1 LLFQAAAQVKVYPT
15 LFCFQRSLLSKVKVS
30 GMFTV
35 RKADGMTDENRCQDK
50 FSAVNELARRR
61 GFFWQSYEI
70 YGGVSGFATYGSL
83 GARLKQNIERKLRE
97 LFVSRLGV
105 FEIESP
111 VITPEAVFEASGH
124 ISHFKEPLVECGK
137 CRKRFRAD
145 HLLEELANIREA
157 DAEKLS
163 LEEIDNEIR
172 KNKIACP
179 DCGGGFGRA
188 ETFLTMF
195 KTTIGPYSKAV
206 GYGRPEAAQGIFV
219 EFNRLFG
226 LAREKLPFGVLQ
238 IGHALRNEISPRQG
252 LLRLREF
259 TIADLEFFFD
269 PEDSD
274 CYLLKEV
281 GNERLR
287 LLLAETR
294 SKDSESITE
303 VTVEEALKKG
313 IIKLEWQAVFMAY
326 AKKLLVDL
334 GVPSEKQ
341 RFIEKFSWEKA
352 HYSSQTFDQQVLV
365 ERWGWVEV
373 SGHADR
379 SDYDLKSHMA
389 SSNADMRVFREY
401 AKPVETE
408 QLALKPIMAKL
419 GPVFKG
425 EAGKVAEMLSKV
437 DLTEFEAS
445 MRRDGHFML
454 GKYKILPEHV
464 DVQRKKIVERGR
476 HFIPHVVEPSFGSDR
491 LLYVALEYA
500 YQVKEGRVVL
510 AFPRDIAPIQVGVY
524 PLVSKDGLAEK
535 ALELYRKLADEGFL
549 AEYDE
554 AGSIGRRYARADE
567 VGSQLGI
574 TVDYDTLKDNSVTI
588 RDRDS
593 WGQVRTRIEDLEQLL
608 HRYFRGQTDFDHLG
622 KPV

>member
-1 LLFQAAAQVKVYPT
+1 
-15 LFCFQRSLLSKVKVS
+15 
-30 GMFTV
+30 
-35 RKADGMTDENRCQDK
+35 
-50 FSAVNELARRR
+50 
-61 GFFWQSYEI
+61 
-70 YGGVSGFATYGSL
+70 
-83 GARLKQNIERKLRE
+83 
-97 LFVSRLGV
+97 
-105 FEIESP
+105 
-111 VITPEAVFEASGH
+111 
-124 ISHFKEPLVECGK
+124 
-137 CRKRFRAD
+137 
-145 HLLEELANIREA
+145 
-157 DAEKLS
+157 
-163 LEEIDNEIR
+163 
-172 KNKIACP
+172 
-179 DCGGGFGRA
+179 
-188 ETFLTMF
+188 
-195 KTTIGPYSKAV
+195 
-206 GYGRPEAAQGIFV
+206 
-219 EFNRLFG
+219 
-226 LAREKLPFGVLQ
+226 
-238 IGHALRNEISPRQG
+238 LRNEISPRQG

-269 PEDSD
+269 PEEPD

-281 GNERLR
+281 ENEKLR
-287 LLLAETR
+287 LLTTKTR

-303 VTVEEALKKG
+303 VTVKEALNKG
-313 IIKLEWQAVFMAY
+313 IITLEWQAVFMAY
-326 AKKLLVDL
+326 AKRLLVDL

-389 SSNADMRVFREY
+389 SSNADMQVFKEY
-401 AKPVETE
+401 ARPVERD
-408 QLALKPIMAKL
+408 QLALKPVMAKL

-425 EAGKVAEMLSKV
+425 EAGKVAEMLAKV
-437 DLTEFEAS
+437 DPAEFESS
-445 MRRDGHFML
+445 MKKAGHYML

-464 DVQRKKIVERGR
+464 DVQRQKIVERGR

-491 LLYVALEYA
+491 LLYVTLEYA
-500 YQVKEGRVVL
+500 YQVKEDRVVL

-535 ALELYRKLADEGFL
+535 ALALHRKLADEGFL

-574 TVDYDTLKDNSVTI
+574 TVDYDTLKDNTVTI

-593 WGQVRTRIEDLEQLL
+593 WRQVRTRIADLGQLL
-608 HRYFRGQTDFDHLG
+608 HGYFRGQIDFDQLG
-622 KPV
+622 KPI